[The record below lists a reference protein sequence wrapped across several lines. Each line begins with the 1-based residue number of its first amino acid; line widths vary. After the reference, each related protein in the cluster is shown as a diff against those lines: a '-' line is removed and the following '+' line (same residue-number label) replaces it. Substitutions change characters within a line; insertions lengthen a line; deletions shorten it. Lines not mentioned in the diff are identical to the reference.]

1 MAGMIE
7 DNVIP
12 FPGETS
18 LPLDAKRMLAA
29 ISKEDDVED
38 AVALVMRADGTL
50 TIHSSEP
57 CGAHINLWL
66 DKAKRFIL
74 NHMEDL

>member
-1 MAGMIE
+1 MIE

-18 LPLDAKRMLAA
+18 LPLDAKRMLAT

-38 AVALVMRADGTL
+38 AVVLVMRKDGTL

-66 DKAKRFIL
+66 DRAKQFIL

>member
-1 MAGMIE
+1 MME

-12 FPGETS
+12 FPGDTS
-18 LPLDAKRMLAA
+18 LPLDAKRMLAT

-38 AVALVMRADGTL
+38 AVVLVMREDGTL

>member
-1 MAGMIE
+1 MIE

-12 FPGETS
+12 FPGDTS
-18 LPLDAKRMLAA
+18 LPLDAKQMLAA
-29 ISKEDDVED
+29 ISKEDDIED
-38 AVALVMRADGTL
+38 AVVLVMRSDGGM

-57 CGAHINLWL
+57 CGAHINLWI

-74 NHMEDL
+74 NQMEDL